1 MDAVLRSCA
10 IYIILMI
17 FFRIIGKRTLSQITT
32 FDFVLLLIIGEA
44 TQQAL
49 LGDDFSL
56 TNAAIVIVTLMF
68 LDVALSLI
76 KQRSQVVDQLIDGV
90 PTLLVENGVPI
101 KEHMEKSRVDLE
113 DILESARESQ
123 GLERMEQIKYA
134 VLERGGQISIV
145 PVEGAGS

>member
-1 MDAVLRSCA
+1 MDAVLRSGA

-17 FFRIIGKRTLSQITT
+17 FFRIIGKRSLSQITT

-56 TNAAIVIVTLMF
+56 TNAVIVIVTLMF
-68 LDVALSLI
+68 LDVVLSLI
-76 KQRSQVVDQLIDGV
+76 KQRSQAVDKLIDGV
-90 PTLLVENGVPI
+90 PTLLVENGEPI
-101 KEHMEKSRVDLE
+101 KEHMEKSRVDLD

-145 PVEGAGS
+145 PMESAGS